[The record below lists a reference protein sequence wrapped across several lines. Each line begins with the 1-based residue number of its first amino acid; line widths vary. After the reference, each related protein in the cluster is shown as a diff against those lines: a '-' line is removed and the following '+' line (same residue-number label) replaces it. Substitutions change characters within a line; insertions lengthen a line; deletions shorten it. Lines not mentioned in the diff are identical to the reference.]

1 VSLLE
6 RLGWNRFFE
15 SQRERLGRA
24 DLQFARVIE
33 AQRGAWRVAGEF
45 DGWTQ
50 VSGRFRHESA
60 SAADYPAV
68 GDWVGVID
76 GIIHARLDRK
86 STVSRAAAGRAVD
99 EQVVAANVDTIF
111 MVTAFGEVKSDL
123 NPRRLERYLTMV
135 WEAGAVP
142 VVVLNKADLID
153 DPQNA
158 REELR
163 GRLPLVDVVAVSAL
177 GLAEDATVED
187 ALSPYLRPAQTIA
200 LLGSSGVGKSTI
212 VNRLIGHDAHRVG
225 AIRERDGRGRH
236 TTTARRL
243 LELPSGAL
251 LIDTPGMREL
261 VPWTEPGSVD
271 GAFDDIATLARG
283 CRFADCAHEAEPDCA
298 VLAAVHDGRLDR
310 DRLEHYRRL
319 LREAAFEERK
329 RDKAAAANAK
339 RRWKQTQ
346 QSLEALYR
354 DRDRS

>member
-1 VSLLE
+1 VSSLE
-6 RLGWNRFFE
+6 RLGWNSFFE
-15 SQRERLGRA
+15 EQVHRGDERVPLPLLWSRIVEEQREA
-24 DLQFARVIE
+24 Y
-33 AQRGAWRVAGEF
+33 RVAGEYE
-45 DGWTQ
+45 GW
-50 VSGRFRHESA
+50 VEISGRFRHQA
-60 SAADYPAV
+60 QPADFPAV
-68 GDWVGVID
+68 GDWVGVRDAIV
-76 GIIHARLDRK
+76 HRRLDRR
-86 STVSRAAAGRAVD
+86 STIARAAAGAATER
-99 EQVVAANVDTIF
+99 QVMAANVDTILL
-111 MVTAFGEVKSDL
+111 VTAATRDL
-123 NPRRLERYLTMV
+123 NPRRLERYLTIV
-135 WEAGAVP
+135 WDAGAVP

-212 VNRLIGHDAHRVG
+212 VNRLIGHDVHRVG

-243 LELPSGAL
+243 VELPSGAL

-261 VPWTEPGSVD
+261 VPWTESGSVD